1 MAIRKTAKIEAEI
14 QKTKAK
20 IAEGQAKL
28 KELEAKRVELENS
41 EIVDVVRG
49 MNISLADLPI
59 LLQQLR
65 AKAPTSGQVVP
76 KSDAAPAGKGGDAE

>member
-1 MAIRKTAKIEAEI
+1 MAISKAAKIEAEI
-14 QKTKAK
+14 EKTKAK

-49 MNISLADLPI
+49 MNISLADLPV

-65 AKAPTSGQVVP
+65 AALPTSGQSVP
-76 KSDAAPAGKGGDAE
+76 KSDAAGKGGDVE

>member
-1 MAIRKTAKIEAEI
+1 MAISKSAKLEAEI
-14 QKTKAK
+14 EKTKAK

-28 KELEAKRVELENS
+28 KELETKKVELENS

-49 MNISLADLPI
+49 MNISLAELPV

-76 KSDAAPAGKGGDAE
+76 KFDPAGKGGDVE

>member
-1 MAIRKTAKIEAEI
+1 MAISKAAKLEAEI
-14 QKTKAK
+14 AKTKAK

-28 KELEAKRVELENS
+28 KELEAKKVELENS

-49 MNISLADLPI
+49 MKISLADLPV

-65 AKAPTSGQVVP
+65 AAAPTSGQVVP
-76 KSDAAPAGKGGDAE
+76 KSDTASAEEGGDEE

>member
-1 MAIRKTAKIEAEI
+1 MAISKTAKVEAEI
-14 QKTKAK
+14 AKTKAK

-28 KELEAKRVELENS
+28 KELEAKKTEMENS

-49 MNISLADLPI
+49 MHISLAELPV

-76 KSDAAPAGKGGDAE
+76 KSTTDKTKEEAENE